1 MLAAAD
7 ARQGDPMRA
16 QDVMTSPPITVTP
29 ETPVLEIAALLVD
42 RGISAVPVVDA
53 SGRAIGIVSEG
64 DLLRRCEIGTER
76 QRSQW
81 LELLLDRS
89 MQAADFS
96 KAYGLFARDVM
107 TREVISVSPDTDL
120 GEIARILE
128 QRRIKRVPVVQDGVP
143 VGIVSRA
150 NLLRGLVAT
159 ARDATASG
167 GGDDLDLRT
176 AIENRL
182 RDEPWIDLSRLNIV
196 VSEGVV
202 HLWGIVRSE
211 EQRRALKIA
220 AESISGV
227 RAVEDHLSPDWF
239 ANSSG

>member
-7 ARQGDPMRA
+7 ARQGDAMRA

-42 RGISAVPVVDA
+42 RRISAVPVVDA

-107 TREVISVSPDTDL
+107 TRDVISVSPDTDL

-128 QRRIKRVPVVQDGVP
+128 QRRIKRVPVVQDGMP

-150 NLLRGLVAT
+150 NLLRGLI
-159 ARDATASG
+159 ATASG
-167 GGDDLDLRT
+167 GGGDLDLRT

-196 VSEGVV
+196 VSDGVV

-220 AESISGV
+220 AESIPGV

>member
-1 MLAAAD
+1 
-7 ARQGDPMRA
+7 MRA

-29 ETPVLEIAALLVD
+29 DTPVVDIAALLIE
-42 RGISAVPVVDA
+42 RGISAVPVVDE
-53 SGRAIGIVSEG
+53 SGRAVGIVSEG
-64 DLLRRCEIGTER
+64 DLLRRGEMGTER

-81 LELLLDRS
+81 LELLLDRG

-107 TREVISVSPDTDL
+107 TREVVSVSPDTDL

-128 QRRIKRVPVVQDGVP
+128 QRRIKRVPVVRDGVP

-150 NLLRGLVAT
+150 NLLRGLVASKRG
-159 ARDATASG
+159 APAPAE
-167 GGDDLDLRT
+167 GDDFALRT
-176 AIENRL
+176 ALEERL
-182 RDEPWIDLSRLNIV
+182 RGESWIDLSRLNIV

-202 HLWGIVRSE
+202 HLWGIVRGE

-220 AESISGV
+220 AESIPGV
-227 RAVEDHLSPDWF
+227 RGVVDHLSPDWF

>member
-1 MLAAAD
+1 
-7 ARQGDPMRA
+7 MRA
-16 QDVMTSPPITVTP
+16 QDVMTSPPITVAP
-29 ETPVLEIAALLVD
+29 DTPVLEIAALLVE
-42 RGISAVPVVDA
+42 RRISAVPVVDA
-53 SGRAIGIVSEG
+53 SGRAVGIVSEG

-89 MQAADFS
+89 VQAADFS

-128 QRRIKRVPVVQDGVP
+128 QRRIKRVPVVDNGVP

-150 NLLRGLVAT
+150 NLLRGLVAS
-159 ARDATASG
+159 ARDTAASG
-167 GGDDLDLRT
+167 GGSDLDLRT
-176 AIENRL
+176 ALENRL
-182 RDEPWIDLSRLNIV
+182 RGEPWIDLSRLNIV
-196 VSEGVV
+196 VSDGVV

-211 EQRRALKIA
+211 EQRRALRIA
-220 AESISGV
+220 AESMAGV

>member
-1 MLAAAD
+1 MK
-7 ARQGDPMRA
+7 A

-29 ETPVLEIAALLVD
+29 DTPVIDVAALLID
-42 RGISAVPVVDA
+42 RHISAVPVVDA
-53 SGRAIGIVSEG
+53 SGRAVGIVSEG
-64 DLLRRCEIGTER
+64 DLLRRGEIGTER

-89 MQAADFS
+89 VQAADFS
-96 KAYGLFARDVM
+96 KAHGLFARDVM

-128 QRRIKRVPVVQDGVP
+128 QRRIKRVPVVRDGVP

-150 NLLRGLVAT
+150 NLLRGLVAST
-159 ARDATASG
+159 RGASPPKSG
-167 GGDDLDLRT
+167 GDLELRT
-176 AIENRL
+176 ALEDRL
-182 RDEPWIDLSRLNIV
+182 RGEPWIDLSRLNIV

-227 RAVEDHLSPDWF
+227 RGVEDHLSPDWF